1 MAERETKTGYDFI
14 VVGAGS
20 AGCVLAARLSEN
32 AAARVLVLE
41 AGSSQPLPEM
51 AVPPA
56 WPAMMGST
64 ADWADQT
71 TPQQPTGTVVDWP
84 RGRGL
89 GGSSSINAMNFNRGH
104 RSSYDAWAMPGWG
117 FYDLLPYFQRSEHA
131 PHRDPALRGRGG
143 PLTVGQAKD
152 PHPLAEAGLVAAEQ
166 AGFRRA
172 TDISGGLEEGFD
184 WVDLNITAGRR
195 QSAADAYLTP
205 ALDRTN
211 LEVITDAL
219 AHRLLLSGGRCTA
232 VQYSVGGKRA
242 IAECAPGGE
251 VVLAAGTV
259 GSAQLLLLSGIGPS
273 AQLREHGIPVLI
285 DLPGVGENLHDH
297 PMCGVV
303 YNSAQRVP
311 PASNNHGEVQGLIRT
326 GVPGGID
333 GPDVQIMF
341 VDVPLRE
348 DTVLGPEIGHGYTV
362 VSALM
367 APLSRGTVRLASATP
382 GAPPRIDPRYY
393 TERRDLAAM
402 AAGLRAARA
411 IGRAEAL
418 RPWRGAEVWPGFA
431 VADDEFSGCPPNNLR
446 SYSHYAGSCRMG
458 TDEMAVVDP
467 ELRVQ
472 GVTGL
477 RVADASIMPAPV
489 SANTNATVYA
499 VAERAADLLR

>member
-1 MAERETKTGYDFI
+1 MIERVKKTGFDFI

-20 AGCVLAARLSEN
+20 AGCVLAARLSQCT
-32 AAARVLVLE
+32 AARVLVLE
-41 AGSSQPLPEM
+41 AGCSQPLPEM

-56 WPAMMGST
+56 WPALMGGT

-71 TPQQPTGTVVDWP
+71 VPQPPTGTVLDWP

-104 RSSYDAWAMPGWG
+104 RSSYDAWAVSGWG
-117 FYDLLPYFQRSEHA
+117 FDDLLPYFQRSEHA
-131 PHRDPALRGRGG
+131 PQRDSALRGTGG
-143 PLTVGQAKD
+143 PLTVGPAVE
-152 PHPLAEAGLVAAEQ
+152 PHPVAQAGLTAAEQ

-205 ALDRTN
+205 ALDRQN

-219 AHRLLLSGGRCTA
+219 VHRLRFNGGRCAA
-232 VQYSVGGKRA
+232 VQYSVGGQIA
-242 IAECAPGGE
+242 VAECAAGGE
-251 VVLAAGTV
+251 VVLAGGTI
-259 GSAQLLLLSGIGPS
+259 GSAQLLLLSGIGPA
-273 AQLREHGIPVLI
+273 AQLREHDIPVLV

-303 YNSAQRVP
+303 YSAARPVP
-311 PASNNHGEVQGLIRT
+311 QAVNNHGEVQGLIRT

-333 GPDVQIMF
+333 GPDVQIMI

-348 DTVLGPEIGHGYTV
+348 DTLPGPGIGAGYSV

-367 APLSRGTVRLASATP
+367 APLSRGTVRLANATP
-382 GAPPRIDPRYY
+382 GARTRIDPRYY
-393 TERRDLAAM
+393 TERRDLEAM

-411 IGRAEAL
+411 IGGADAL
-418 RPWRGAEVWPGFA
+418 QPWRDKEVWPGVA
-431 VADDEFSGCPPNNLR
+431 VADDELSGCPRHNLR

-467 ELRVQ
+467 QLRVA

-499 VAERAADLLR
+499 IAERAADLLH